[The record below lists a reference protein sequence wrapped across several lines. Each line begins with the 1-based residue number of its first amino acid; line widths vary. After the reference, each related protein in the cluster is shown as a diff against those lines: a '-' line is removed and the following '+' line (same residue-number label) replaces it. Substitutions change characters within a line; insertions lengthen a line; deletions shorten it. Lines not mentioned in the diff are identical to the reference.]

1 MTARAYTAAELEA
14 AVAALQAPDR
24 LRHAQE
30 VVAHRAAGL
39 QRVLSEALT
48 EGGWFGGAHQAQ
60 VAHAATVADPIERR
74 QAVEALVGEEVRL
87 GMLVGVAV
95 GFELAHELQGD
106 FTVAGS
112 DSDPEG
118 RSHPDTEGRPHPD
131 AESER
136 P

>member
-1 MTARAYTAAELEA
+1 
-14 AVAALQAPDR
+14 
-24 LRHAQE
+24 
-30 VVAHRAAGL
+30 
-39 QRVLSEALT
+39 
-48 EGGWFGGAHQAQ
+48 
-60 VAHAATVADPIERR
+60 
-74 QAVEALVGEEVRL
+74 
-87 GMLVGVAV
+87 VAV